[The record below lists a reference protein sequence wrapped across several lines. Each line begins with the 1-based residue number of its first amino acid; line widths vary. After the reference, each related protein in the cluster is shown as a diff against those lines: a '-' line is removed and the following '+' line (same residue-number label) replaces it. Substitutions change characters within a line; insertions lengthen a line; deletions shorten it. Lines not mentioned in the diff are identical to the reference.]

1 MIKEYG
7 RHEINNIQV
16 LIFCFCVY
24 AVFLT
29 SIFLFR
35 GLFIISSGDIFR
47 RNLPIQRYLSN
58 GNFHN
63 CLPTE

>member
-1 MIKEYG
+1 MEDT
-7 RHEINNIQV
+7 R
-16 LIFCFCVY
+16 LIIFQFLFFVSVCMLFFLL
-24 AVFLT
+24 VF
-29 SIFLFR
+29 SFFR